1 MRHKRTEGETD
12 IRTEGAVAEA
22 SALVDRSYEALTLS
36 LSLAGSTGGRVGATG
51 GSLYLVDGATGDL
64 SLSRS
69 LSLALE
75 EATSATTEVVD
86 SRLEYVGA
94 VGEPDPRRTPS

>member
-1 MRHKRTEGETD
+1 MRHKRIEGEAD
-12 IRTEGAVAEA
+12 VRTEGAVAGT
-22 SALVDRSYEALTLS
+22 SALLDQSYEVLTLS
-36 LSLAGSTGGRVGATG
+36 LSLAGSTGGRAGATG
-51 GSLYLVDGATGDL
+51 GSLYLADGAIGDL

-86 SRLEYVGA
+86 SRLEYAGA